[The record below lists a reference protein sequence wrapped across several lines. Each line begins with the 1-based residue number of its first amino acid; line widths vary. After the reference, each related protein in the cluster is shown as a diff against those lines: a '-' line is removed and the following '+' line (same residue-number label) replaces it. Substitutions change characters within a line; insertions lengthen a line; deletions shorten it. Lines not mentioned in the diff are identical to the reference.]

1 MLHTTSVTAHAK
13 AAGRH
18 AARKQRKTSRL
29 YKIPVLLMALLLTLL
44 AVWYSVL
51 AVGGRLTEEQKIDA
65 VLRGDHYISIDQM
78 PDYVWQAFIAVED
91 NRFMNHNGVDP
102 RALGRALAADIQAGS
117 FAEGGST
124 ITMQLA
130 RNLFLTH
137 DKTVLRKIK
146 ETAIALHLERSYT
159 KEEILSMYLNQIYFG
174 HGKYGIEEAANL
186 YFGKTVRAGDP
197 DRETIRLEEA
207 AMLAALPKAPERY
220 SPLRNPD
227 LARERQQ
234 LVLGLMEKHGVITA
248 EEQMEASSRELAVN
262 DKRQA

>member
-1 MLHTTSVTAHAK
+1 MLHTTYVKEHAK
-13 AAGRH
+13 AGNKH
-18 AARKQRKTSRL
+18 AARGKQRGIYRL
-29 YKIPVLLMALLLTLL
+29 YKVPVLLMALVLLLL
-44 AVWYSVL
+44 AVWHSVL
-51 AVGGRLTEEQKIDA
+51 AVGGRLTEEQKLNA
-65 VLRGDHYISIDQM
+65 VLNGEHYISINEM

-91 NRFMNHNGVDP
+91 NRFMSHHGVDP
-102 RALGRALAADIQAGS
+102 RALGRALAEDIKAGG
-117 FAEGGST
+117 FVEGGST

-159 KEEILSMYLNQIYFG
+159 KEQILSMYLNQIYFG

-207 AMLAALPKAPERY
+207 AMLAALPKAPENY
-220 SPLRNPD
+220 SPLRNPEK
-227 LARERQQ
+227 AYERRQ
-234 LVLGLMEKHGVITA
+234 LVLELMEQHGVITA
-248 EEQMEASSRELAVN
+248 EEQMEANSRELAVN
-262 DKRQA
+262 VTG